1 MSAPTPEQLQA
12 LLQFAAKQLGT
23 TPEQLQKTVQNTD
36 VGNLVNDPKKVE
48 QLLSSPKAQALLREW
63 LGGTR

>member
-23 TPEQLQKTVQNTD
+23 TPDQLQKTVQNTD

-48 QLLSSPKAQALLREW
+48 QLLSSPKAQALIREW

>member
-23 TPEQLQKTVQNTD
+23 TPDQLQKTVQNTD

>member
-36 VGNLVNDPKKVE
+36 VGNLVNDPQKVE
-48 QLLSSPKAQALLREW
+48 QLLSSPKAQALIREW

>member
-12 LLQFAAKQLGT
+12 LLQLAAKQLGT

-48 QLLSSPKAQALLREW
+48 QLLSSPKAQALIREW

>member
-48 QLLSSPKAQALLREW
+48 QLLSSPKAQALIREW

>member
-36 VGNLVNDPKKVE
+36 VGNLINDPKKVE
-48 QLLSSPKAQALLREW
+48 QLLSSPKAQALIREW

>member
-12 LLQFAAKQLGT
+12 LLQLAAKQLGT